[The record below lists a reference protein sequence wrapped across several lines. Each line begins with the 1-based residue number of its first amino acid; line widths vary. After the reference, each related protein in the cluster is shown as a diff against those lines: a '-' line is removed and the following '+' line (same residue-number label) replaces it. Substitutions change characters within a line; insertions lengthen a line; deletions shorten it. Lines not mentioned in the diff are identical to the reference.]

1 MDKEALLQFL
11 LKARTKTYAGAG
23 GKVKAVFKDSKQL
36 EYKEG
41 DFSYRDVYYNGNG
54 VFAGVEVVYLKNESV
69 FSMSYFGNY
78 KGMGEDEN
86 DKVLRKALM
95 ENWDKT
101 RIWEKVEWQDGE
113 YNYTCDGNGDWDE
126 LGGTEEIYKTGER
139 IYWFYYAGGLLKKSL
154 DTLSRS

>member
-1 MDKEALLQFL
+1 MNKKSLLDFL

-23 GKVKAVFKDSKQL
+23 GKVQAVFAGSKQL

-54 VFAGVEVVYLKNESV
+54 VFAGVEVAYFKNNAV

-86 DKVLRKALM
+86 DKVLRKALL

-101 RIWEKVEWQDGE
+101 RIWEKVEWKDGE
-113 YNYTCDGNGDWDE
+113 FKYVCDGSGNWEE
-126 LGGTEEIYKTGER
+126 LGGTEEIYRQGKR
-139 IYWFYYAGGLLKKSL
+139 IYWFYYAGGLLTKSL
-154 DTLSRS
+154 GTLSRS

>member
-1 MDKEALLQFL
+1 MNNKSLLDFL
-11 LKARTKTYAGAG
+11 LKARTKTYAGVS
-23 GKVKAVFKDSKQL
+23 GKVHSVFKDSKQL

-41 DFSYRDVYYNGNG
+41 DLSYRDVYYNGNG
-54 VFAGVEVVYLKNESV
+54 VFAGVEVVYLKNEAV

-101 RIWEKVEWQDGE
+101 RIWEKVE
-113 YNYTCDGNGDWDE
+113 
-126 LGGTEEIYKTGER
+126 GTE
-139 IYWFYYAGGLLKKSL
+139 AQLKYV
-154 DTLSRS
+154 